1 MFSIKENP
9 FPLVVFAKINL
20 VLLFFFNSDL
30 VSSSRSWPSHSST
43 STSKLSILFFIF
55 PKFKQSSVVPKI
67 INELISIITGVGIA
81 LAGIVA
87 LLSYMNQKKHDEMKK
102 ENAKL
107 ENEIKKLQLTKL
119 KNDVNGSLI

>member
-1 MFSIKENP
+1 MKMQITPQSKISSKE
-9 FPLVVFAKINL
+9 LV
-20 VLLFFFNSDL
+20 
-30 VSSSRSWPSHSST
+30 
-43 STSKLSILFFIF
+43 
-55 PKFKQSSVVPKI
+55 
-67 INELISIITGVGIA
+67 SIITGVGIA

-119 KNDVNGSLI
+119 QNDVNGSLI